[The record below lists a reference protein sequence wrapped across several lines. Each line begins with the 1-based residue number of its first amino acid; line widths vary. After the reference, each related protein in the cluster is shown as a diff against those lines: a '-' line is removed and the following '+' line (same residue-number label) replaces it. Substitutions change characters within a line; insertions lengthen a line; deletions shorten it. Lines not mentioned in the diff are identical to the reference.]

1 MRILVTGSRK
11 WKYRMLLSF
20 ALAEAA
26 GDTPAGE
33 VTVVHGAGGNADL
46 MAGREARSRMFH
58 VEPHPADWGGPCRP
72 SCRPGHRKTGNGR
85 EYCPAAGNY
94 RNQEM
99 VDAGAD
105 ICLAFYQ
112 PGAANTGT
120 SDCVR
125 RCVRAGIAVRPYGRD
140 LAMGFILT
148 SGIQAARRF
157 RSVVL

>member
-1 MRILVTGSRK
+1 MRILVTGSRQ
-11 WKYRMLLSF
+11 WKYRLVLSA
-20 ALAEAA
+20 ALIYAA
-26 GDTPAGE
+26 GDAPSEE
-33 VTVVHGAGGNADL
+33 VTVVHGGSGNADM
-46 MAGREARSRMFH
+46 MADREARSYRFH
-58 VEPHPADWGGPCRP
+58 VEPHPADWHGPCRP
-72 SCRPGHRKTGNGR
+72 SCKPGHRNVKNGR
-85 EYCPAAGNY
+85 DYCPAAGNY

-112 PGAANTGT
+112 PGAACIGT

-125 RCVRAGIAVRPYGRD
+125 RCTRAGITVRPYGRD